1 LRLTVACIG
10 KLKAG
15 SEKSL
20 ADDYAQRIQATG
32 KGAGI
37 KSLTIV
43 ERMESQRATAAE
55 RMAEEAAAILKAL
68 PEGCDIIALD
78 ERGTVMSSQAF
89 SAFLQRKADSG
100 VSDLVFVIGGA
111 DGHGDALRQK
121 ASAMLAFGP
130 MTWPHR
136 LVRIMLLEQIYRAV
150 TILINHPYHRS

>member
-10 KLKAG
+10 KLKA
-15 SEKSL
+15 SAEKDL
-20 ADDYAQRIQATG
+20 ADDYAQRIQAAG

-37 KSLTIV
+37 KALTIV
-43 ERMESQRATAAE
+43 ERLESQRATAQE

-68 PEGCDIIALD
+68 PAGCDIIALD
-78 ERGTVMSSQAF
+78 ERGTTISSAAF
-89 SAFLQRKADSG
+89 SALLQRKSQSG
-100 VSDLVFVIGGA
+100 VAELAFVIGGA
-111 DGHGDALRQK
+111 DGHGDELRQK

-136 LVRIMLLEQIYRAV
+136 LVRIMVLEQIYRAV